1 MHVLVH
7 VCFNPESR
15 NLWIKYTS
23 LTVQYSFRVWV
34 YPPTLTCFDILFNS
48 LKILLLPLSRF
59 IPAVWRV
66 FMHNVSLVAISRDIY
81 LTGLTVLISVRFFF
95 WFSSDVFSG
104 CRVLLCLFYT
114 NLLFTFTPMFQSTA
128 GFAQSLLQ

>member
-23 LTVQYSFRVWV
+23 LTVQYSLRVLV
-34 YPPTLTCFDILFNS
+34 YPPTLTCYDIMFNS
-48 LKILLLPLSRF
+48 LYFLLLLRRF
-59 IPAVWRV
+59 IAAVWRV
-66 FMHNVSLVAISRDIY
+66 FMHNVSLVAISRHIS
-81 LTGLTVLISVRFFF
+81 LTGLTVRISVRFL
-95 WFSSDVFSG
+95 FSSAVFPVAG
-104 CRVLLCLFYT
+104 FFCDYFALI
-114 NLLFTFTPMFQSTA
+114 LLFTFIPMFQSAA